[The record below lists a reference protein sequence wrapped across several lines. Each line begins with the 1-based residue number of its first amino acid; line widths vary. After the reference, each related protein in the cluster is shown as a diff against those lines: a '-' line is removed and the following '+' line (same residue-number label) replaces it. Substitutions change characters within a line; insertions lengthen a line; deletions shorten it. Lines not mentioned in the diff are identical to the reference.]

1 MLTAQEI
8 RKQEFKKSMRGYDPE
23 EVKNY
28 LFTLA
33 QDYENMYSENVQLK
47 ETVQR
52 LNYELD
58 RYHKLEETM
67 NNSLILAQ
75 QTGDMLKEN
84 AKKEAEIILQNSK
97 KKIAEIFVVYQEV
110 VKRLNTFNA
119 ELRGQLSAE
128 LEMLEK
134 RSQKTEELSSFFYN
148 DDIKDLILNLGKMNL
163 EGQE

>member
-33 QDYENMYSENVQLK
+33 QDYENIYSENVQLK

-67 NNSLILAQ
+67 NSSLILAQ
-75 QTGDMLKEN
+75 QTGDMMKEN
-84 AKKEAEIILQNSK
+84 AKKEADLIMQNSK

-110 VKRLNTFNA
+110 VKRLTTFNA

-148 DDIKDLILNLGKMNL
+148 DDIKDLIVNLGKVNL
-163 EGQE
+163 EEQ